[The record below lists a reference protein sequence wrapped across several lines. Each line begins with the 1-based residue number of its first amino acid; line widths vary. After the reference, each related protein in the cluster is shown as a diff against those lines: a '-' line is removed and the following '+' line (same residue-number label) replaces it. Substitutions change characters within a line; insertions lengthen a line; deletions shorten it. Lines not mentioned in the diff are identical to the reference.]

1 MEAII
6 EKRNPTKEGR
16 TYRSGRP
23 LVMILGLRG
32 MEGVQGGVETHVTQL
47 IQHLPIAAA
56 RIEVL
61 GRTPYR
67 PRGLVPDPALP
78 RIRWLPTTRHP
89 ALEALVHSLLAVGYA
104 AVRRPAML
112 HIHGIGPNLVTP
124 LARLLGLRVVATHHG
139 NDYDREKWG
148 RFARAMLRRG
158 ERNAILHANAT
169 IAISPIGAQT
179 LRERYHRD
187 VAYIP
192 NGVRP
197 TAPVPAG
204 ETLAR
209 YGLASGRYVVNVAR
223 LVPEKRQSD
232 LIEAFVAADLPNDV
246 RLVLIGGADHEADYV
261 QRVRALAG
269 ADPRVILAG
278 HVSGA
283 PLAELFSNAGLF
295 ALPSTHEGL
304 PIALLEAMA
313 YGLPLLL
320 SDLPVYPAMALPAEC
335 LFPVGDVAA
344 LSRQLGACFAAPPGR
359 VDWGPLLAFYNWERV
374 GRETALIYDHVLG
387 QK

>member
-1 MEAII
+1 MG
-6 EKRNPTKEGR
+6 KRNRASESR
-16 TYRSGRP
+16 ANQSRRP
-23 LVMILGLRG
+23 LIMILGLRG
-32 MEGVQGGVETHVTQL
+32 MEGVQGGVETHVMQL
-47 IQHLPIAAA
+47 VQHLPISATQ
-56 RIEVL
+56 IEVL
-61 GRTPYR
+61 GRSPYR
-67 PRGLVPDPALP
+67 PKGLVPDPALP
-78 RIRWLPTTRHP
+78 RTRWLPTTRHP
-89 ALEALVHSLLAVGYA
+89 ALEALVHSLVAVGYA

-139 NDYDREKWG
+139 NDYHREKWG
-148 RFARAMLRRG
+148 GFARAMLRCG
-158 ERNAILHANAT
+158 ERNAILHANAI
-169 IAISPIGAQT
+169 IAISPIEAQT

-192 NGVRP
+192 NGVRS
-197 TAPVPAG
+197 TSPVPAG
-204 ETLAR
+204 ETLIR
-209 YGLASGRYVVNVAR
+209 YGLVPGRYIVNVAR
-223 LVPEKRQSD
+223 LVPEKRQSN
-232 LIEAFVAADLPNDV
+232 LIEAFVAADLPDDV

-261 QRVRALAG
+261 QRVRALAA

-295 ALPSTHEGL
+295 VLPSTHEGL

-320 SDLPVYPAMALPAEC
+320 SDLPVYPAMALPAAC

-344 LSRQLGACFAAPPGR
+344 LSQRLGACFATPPGR
-359 VDWGPLLAFYNWERV
+359 VDWGPLLVFYNWERV
-374 GRETALIYDHVLG
+374 GRETARIYDRVLG
-387 QK
+387 QE